1 MARKRRKYTPEFKQE
16 AVRLVT
22 QEGMTFAQVVQD
34 LGVNKSTIR
43 DWRPIKRSIEC

>member
-34 LGVNKSTIR
+34 PGL
-43 DWRPIKRSIEC
+43 PIKRSTTACPRIP